1 MAFVNG
7 KTETELKVKELAL
20 QGMGARKIAK
30 ELNIGKTTASNYL
43 RKLGMTDNT
52 YSNEKLTDEE
62 ITKIIETK
70 CSKYE
75 YIGGYTNSNG
85 FIYLMCKGCGHIFK
99 QTAQIVRPSRIPNIQ
114 CTECNKK
121 ISEQNKIEKK
131 LLKEIVKQKKKEEK
145 QIAIL
150 KEQKEK
156 EINKTCIECGE
167 KFVTTRKNAVCCSPE
182 CTKKRAN
189 NHKDRRLKKCDIVDN
204 GITLSKLVKRDKG
217 ICYICGKKVNMKA
230 DSNSDWYGSIDHVKA
245 IANGGNHTWDNVKL
259 AHRYCNTIKSDDE
272 LFINEEGQ
280 LTMAI

>member
-7 KTETELKVKELAL
+7 KIETELKVKELAL
-20 QGMGARKIAK
+20 QGMGARKIAQ
-30 ELNIGKTTASNYL
+30 ELNIGKTTAANYL
-43 RKLGMTDNT
+43 RRLGMTDNT

-62 ITKIIETK
+62 ITKRFEK
-70 CSKYE
+70 RYSSYE
-75 YIGGYTNSNG
+75 YLGNYTNACD
-85 FIYLMCKGCGHIFK
+85 FVYLMCKDCGHVFRY
-99 QTAQIVRPSRIPNIQ
+99 TAGVVRKNINIQ
-114 CTECNKK
+114 CNNCNIIIK
-121 ISEQNKIEKK
+121 IASK
-131 LLKEIVKQKKKEEK
+131 K
-145 QIAIL
+145 QIEL
-150 KEQKEK
+150 KKQLIREQKHKEK
-156 EINKTCIECGE
+156 EILRLQLLKDKEQLKTCIECGKE
-167 KFVTTRKNAVCCSPE
+167 FTTHKKNVVCCSPE

-259 AHRYCNTIKSDDE
+259 AHRYCNTIKSDDK